1 MNQTGTDLLLDGEP
15 IGGFLRLWCGDEVE
29 NVPGTIQLVG
39 NQVVVSCAVEQ
50 MTRLAATIMPGHMMI
65 LGDEE
70 IKPASLS
77 QMATFDSR
85 LGSATLIQLG
95 NPEILAH
102 TLTHP
107 LEFRLRPRFTVL
119 AKIEEP
125 YWRRPTKVFA
135 EIGGLT
141 AWIHGGRVMRSGS
154 LNYDENGGGAN
165 CWRLTF
171 RDFENQVFRFDDAS
185 STATI
190 RSLHTIERPD
200 YRDELAVRFRTTVT
214 VERTSQTTWTQALDT
229 IDAIQ
234 ELVNFL
240 SWSDQQWS
248 FLYCK
253 FGLPTKVDN
262 DFWSSMGTP
271 PPPEVPEPWER
282 TLTSRARDDIEETTK
297 SLKFAMPF
305 DELKESSID
314 DWLQIREQFAEG
326 LRQVHQ
332 VIKSPT
338 MTPEVR
344 ALQLGAGIERLGF
357 RSLAAKTDVQKAD
370 RARAKKL
377 FNEIAADAVRLLPET
392 FEQWSEKANHN
403 YQSMKHLGREGE
415 VPTAGEL
422 ARTNDLTVLVLQVWL
437 AKKLGASDDNLRR
450 RIRESWRFTS
460 DYSQIED
467 PSELG

>member
-1 MNQTGTDLLLDGEP
+1 MNQTGIDLLLDGEP
-15 IGGFLRLWCGDEVE
+15 IGGFLRLRSGREVE
-29 NVPGTIQLVG
+29 SVPGTIQLVG

-50 MTRLAATIMPGHMMI
+50 MTRLAATIMPGHMI
-65 LGDEE
+65 VVGDDE
-70 IKPASLS
+70 IAPISHS

-95 NPEILAH
+95 NPEILTH

-119 AKIEEP
+119 ANIEEP

-141 AWIHGGRVMRSGS
+141 AWIHGGRVVRSGS
-154 LNYDENGGGAN
+154 LNYDESGEGTG

-171 RDFENQVFRFDDAS
+171 RDFEDQVFRFDNS
-185 STATI
+185 GSTVTI
-190 RSLHTIERPD
+190 RSSHAINRPD
-200 YRDELAVRFRTTVT
+200 SRDELAVRFRTTVA
-214 VERTSQTTWTQALDT
+214 VERTSETTWTQALDT

-234 ELVNFL
+234 ELINFL
-240 SWSDQQWS
+240 SWSSQKWGY
-248 FLYCK
+248 LYCK
-253 FGLPTKVDN
+253 FGLPTTVDN
-262 DFWSSMGTP
+262 DFWNSIGTP
-271 PPPEVPEPWER
+271 PPPEFPESWER
-282 TLTSRARDDIEETTK
+282 TLTSRSRDDMEETTK
-297 SLKFAMPF
+297 SLEFVMPF

-314 DWLQIREQFAEG
+314 DWLQIRDEFAEG

-332 VIKSPT
+332 VIKSPA

-357 RSLAAKTDVQKAD
+357 VSLAAKTSAQKAD

-377 FNEIAADAVRLLPET
+377 FNEIAADAVRLLPEA
-392 FEQWSEKANHN
+392 FGQWSEKANHN

-415 VPTAGEL
+415 VPTVGEL
-422 ARTNDLTVLVLQVWL
+422 ARTNDLTVLVFQIWL
-437 AKKLGASDDNLRR
+437 AKKLGVSDDYLKLQ
-450 RIRESWRFTS
+450 IQESWRYKS
-460 DYSQIED
+460 DYSRIAD
-467 PSELG
+467 PSELS

>member
-1 MNQTGTDLLLDGEP
+1 MNQTGTKLLLDGEP
-15 IGGFLRLWCGDEVE
+15 IGGFLRLRCGDEVE
-29 NVPGTIQLVG
+29 NLPGTIQLVG

-50 MTRLAATIMPGHMMI
+50 MTRLAATIMPGHIMI

-70 IKPASLS
+70 ITSASLS
-77 QMATFDSR
+77 NTATFDSR

-95 NPEILAH
+95 NPEILTH

-119 AKIEEP
+119 ADIEEP

-141 AWIHGGRVMRSGS
+141 AWMHGGRVVRSGS
-154 LNYDENGGGAN
+154 LNYDESGDDASW
-165 CWRLTF
+165 WRLTF
-171 RDFENQVFRFDDAS
+171 RDFEDQVFRFDNAS
-185 STATI
+185 STVTI
-190 RSLHTIERPD
+190 RSVHSIIRPD
-200 YRDELAVRFRTTVT
+200 ARDELAIRFRTTVA
-214 VERTSQTTWTQALDT
+214 VERASETTWTQALDT

-234 ELVNFL
+234 ELINFL
-240 SWSDQQWS
+240 SWSNQQWGY
-248 FLYCK
+248 LYCK
-253 FGLPTKVDN
+253 FGRPTAVDN
-262 DFWSSMGTP
+262 DFWNSIGSP
-271 PPPEVPEPWER
+271 PPPEVPESWER

-297 SLKFAMPF
+297 SLEFVMPF

-314 DWLQIREQFAEG
+314 DWFQIREEFSEG

-377 FNEIAADAVRLLPET
+377 FNEIAAEAVRLLPET
-392 FEQWSEKANHN
+392 FGQWSEKANHN

-415 VPTAGEL
+415 VPTVGEL
-422 ARTNDLTVLVLQVWL
+422 ARTNDLTVLVLQIWL
-437 AKKLGASDDNLRR
+437 AKKLGASDDNLRVQ
-450 RIRESWRFTS
+450 IRESRRFTS
-460 DYSQIED
+460 DYSRIKD
-467 PSELG
+467 PSELN